1 MGTLLL
7 HSSFQK
13 RVLQNRK
20 LPGTQ
25 EPSSR
30 ISLPALHFLAHYTTQ
45 TEAGSAQKQPSNP
58 KPSCWSTLEPLFK
71 AQRRAPERTP
81 GLLLKPP
88 GCAGGRGA
96 AEARPWRRLPSPRG
110 TTEKEEEEKPQFRA
124 ALPLPGGHPQ
134 PAPGLW
140 GGPGGSAVR
149 RGPATAPTPAPQGGR
164 PRPGR
169 LPPAI
174 GAPPVARSPAR
185 GRSPPCLLPTAAAS
199 RAPRSQP
206 KLASP
211 GAARAPCRPGGGRAL
226 INAWLI
232 NAWLINA
239 GLPAEGRPRLFLL
252 SQA

>member
-140 GGPGGSAVR
+140 GGTR
-149 RGPATAPTPAPQGGR
+149 RQRGEA
-164 PRPGR
+164 RPGHR
-169 LPPAI
+169 PHPGSSGRAPPARPA
-174 GAPPVARSPAR
+174 APRR
-185 GRSPPCLLPTAAAS
+185 RSPPSCPLTRSWKIASMFTANGRRLPCPPQPTKARLAGR
-199 RAPRSQP
+199 RAGP
-206 KLASP
+206 
-211 GAARAPCRPGGGRAL
+211 
-226 INAWLI
+226 
-232 NAWLINA
+232 
-239 GLPAEGRPRLFLL
+239 LPAGRG
-252 SQA
+252 ACAD